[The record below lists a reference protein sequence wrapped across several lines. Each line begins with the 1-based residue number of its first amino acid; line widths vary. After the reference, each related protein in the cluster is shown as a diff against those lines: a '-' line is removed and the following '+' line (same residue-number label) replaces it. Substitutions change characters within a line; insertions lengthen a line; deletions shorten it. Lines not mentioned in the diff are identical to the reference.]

1 MTSSNHMNLSRLFDS
16 YLGIAIYENKCNDF
30 FFLKSFQL
38 LYISTRND
46 EKFLHGGGVS
56 RLSTKVP

>member
-16 YLGIAIYENKCNDF
+16 YFGIAIYENKCNDF
-30 FFLKSFQL
+30 FFSKIFND
-38 LYISTRND
+38 YIFTRND
-46 EKFLHGGGVS
+46 QKFVHGGGVS